1 MVEGPNDADFD
12 RLLKLAREDH
22 GVRNLFLQLFNI
34 DLQKKFED
42 IINED
47 DRYRVDVLR
56 GQAGVLR
63 WYIEQ
68 LGG

>member
-1 MVEGPNDADFD
+1 MVEGPNNAEFD
-12 RLLKLAREDH
+12 KLLKLAREDH